1 MKSLRNEVIVT
12 LSLIVFMIG
21 LFIILKEPNLLIVF
35 WTIFV
40 AKVARDKLRKIWI
53 WFAFDLRIILSL
65 FFK

>member
-40 AKVARDKLRKIWI
+40 AKVARDKLRKI
-53 WFAFDLRIILSL
+53 
-65 FFK
+65 